1 MSYSFLSQIEVYL
14 LYSKTTLMHLGL
26 NLPLVI
32 QKIIRCCFFILLCFC
47 TSTNLLAQ
55 SNNGGI
61 IFQALARDA
70 FHNPANS
77 RKIYIQTSIIQHS
90 KSGLVVL
97 SEEHITNT
105 DYTGIFTISIG
116 LGSKIG
122 GAKASLEDIDWVNG
136 PYFLNIKI
144 AITPVSPTD
153 DWFFHKEWVDLGTAA
168 FGVVPYALNI
178 LGANTS
184 NTSNADSVI
193 YMSKLGVADTSVML
207 AGYTKKSYVD
217 SLMNNKVNVSD
228 LSFLVQQFDSV
239 SLSNRINLRL
249 TAKDTVS
256 LSNRIY
262 DKLNIKDS
270 TTRYITPFQLAAK
283 TFDIA
288 PINNS
293 LNTKL
298 AINDTAF
305 MLSNYVK
312 APDLLFTMS
321 SKLNIIDTATMLS
334 ARFAR
339 DTVGLSK
346 RIEFK
351 LNIFDTAQMIN
362 TRFAR
367 DTVSLSRRINSKVDL
382 INKSINVSNSGDYNN
397 EMFPSVKAVKD
408 YVDNKISTVA
418 SDVIAV
424 SSLSFSLPLVN
435 NSATVSIPAAN
446 STTDGYLTSTN
457 WNNFNNKINSTE
469 KAVHNGIATLGAD
482 GKIPSVQIP
491 AISFSRVDVV
501 SSEAAMLALPVTL
514 TGSFAI
520 RTDINRS
527 FVLSGLPASSLLNW
541 VEIVAPGTV
550 TTVNGQI
557 GPAISLTTADIA
569 TSIDKRYITDAY
581 LSILSNT
588 SGTNTGDQDL
598 SSYATTTSL
607 ASKANT
613 LDVATSLA
621 SKASNTD
628 LTTGL
633 ANKVDKVVGKELSS
647 NDYTT
652 TEKTKLSNITGTNSG
667 DQDLSSYATTTS
679 LASKA
684 NTLDVAT
691 SLSLKANASDVATS
705 LALKASNADLSTGL
719 ANKVDKVVGKE
730 LSSNDYTTT
739 EKTKLSNITGTNT
752 GDQDLSSFATTANLA
767 LKANAS
773 DVATSLASKA
783 STTDLTTGLALKVDK
798 VTGKE
803 LSSNDY
809 TTADKDKLAAIT
821 GTNTGDQDLS
831 AFATTTDVATSLA
844 SKASTTDLT
853 TGLALKVDKVTG
865 KELSSNDYT
874 TTEKTKLSNITGTN
888 TGDQDLSSFAT
899 TTNLA
904 SKANTS
910 DVATS
915 LALKANTTDVAT
927 SLSLKANAS
936 DVTTSLAS
944 KANSS
949 DLTTG
954 LALKVD
960 KVTGKELSSNDYT
973 TTEKTKLSNITG
985 TNTGDQDLSSFATT
999 TNLASKANTLDVAT
1013 SLALKANASDVA
1025 TSLALKANASD
1036 VTTSLASKAN
1046 TTDVATSLALKA
1058 NASDVATSLALKASS
1073 SDLTTGL
1080 ANKVDKVTGKE
1091 LSSNDYTTTEK
1102 TKLSNITGTN
1112 TGDQDLSS
1120 FATLSGTETLSNKTL
1135 VIPILG
1141 DATATSLVT
1150 SGEIKAKR
1158 YVQFSNT
1165 AVSPPSSGAMTLD
1178 LSRGNVIQVDLAYS
1192 ITGITFTNEA
1202 VGTYIIKFKQ
1212 TVGSKTINFPDAW
1225 VWSGGIE
1232 PSVTSTVGRTDIVTL
1247 INDGTFYYAA
1257 IVQNFF

>member
-1 MSYSFLSQIEVYL
+1 
-14 LYSKTTLMHLGL
+14 
-26 NLPLVI
+26 
-32 QKIIRCCFFILLCFC
+32 
-47 TSTNLLAQ
+47 
-55 SNNGGI
+55 
-61 IFQALARDA
+61 
-70 FHNPANS
+70 
-77 RKIYIQTSIIQHS
+77 
-90 KSGLVVL
+90 
-97 SEEHITNT
+97 
-105 DYTGIFTISIG
+105 
-116 LGSKIG
+116 
-122 GAKASLEDIDWVNG
+122 
-136 PYFLNIKI
+136 
-144 AITPVSPTD
+144 
-153 DWFFHKEWVDLGTAA
+153 
-168 FGVVPYALNI
+168 
-178 LGANTS
+178 
-184 NTSNADSVI
+184 
-193 YMSKLGVADTSVML
+193 
-207 AGYTKKSYVD
+207 
-217 SLMNNKVNVSD
+217 
-228 LSFLVQQFDSV
+228 
-239 SLSNRINLRL
+239 
-249 TAKDTVS
+249 
-256 LSNRIY
+256 
-262 DKLNIKDS
+262 
-270 TTRYITPFQLAAK
+270 LAAI

-446 STTDGYLTSTN
+446 STTDGYITSTN

-652 TEKTKLSNITGTNSG
+652 TEKTKLSNITGTN
-667 DQDLSSYATTTS
+667 
-679 LASKA
+679 
-684 NTLDVAT
+684 
-691 SLSLKANASDVATS
+691 
-705 LALKASNADLSTGL
+705 
-719 ANKVDKVVGKE
+719 
-730 LSSNDYTTT
+730 
-739 EKTKLSNITGTNT
+739 T

-783 STTDLTTGLALKVDK
+783 STSDLTTGLALKVDK

-904 SKANTS
+904 SKANT
-910 DVATS
+910 
-915 LALKANTTDVAT
+915 
-927 SLSLKANAS
+927 
-936 DVTTSLAS
+936 
-944 KANSS
+944 
-949 DLTTG
+949 
-954 LALKVD
+954 
-960 KVTGKELSSNDYT
+960 
-973 TTEKTKLSNITG
+973 
-985 TNTGDQDLSSFATT
+985 
-999 TNLASKANTLDVAT
+999 LDVAT

-1025 TSLALKANASD
+1025 TSL
-1036 VTTSLASKAN
+1036 VSKAS
-1046 TTDVATSLALKA
+1046 TA
-1058 NASDVATSLALKASS
+1058 
-1073 SDLTTGL
+1073 DLSTGL

>member
-1 MSYSFLSQIEVYL
+1 MYL
-14 LYSKTTLMHLGL
+14 ISRFSTAKQQ
-26 NLPLVI
+26 NVFS
-32 QKIIRCCFFILLCFC
+32 FFIILIFLCF
-47 TSTNLLAQ
+47 SNNLLAQ

-70 FHNPANS
+70 FNNPANS

-122 GAKASLEDIDWVNG
+122 GSRASLEDIDWVNG

-153 DWFFHKEWVDLGTAA
+153 DWFFHKEWIDLGTSA

-193 YMSKLGVADTSVML
+193 YMSKLGIADTSVML

-298 AINDTAF
+298 SINDTAH
-305 MLSNYVK
+305 MLSHYVK
-312 APDLLFTMS
+312 APDLLTSMS

-351 LNIFDTAQMIN
+351 LNIFDTAHMID

-367 DTVSLSRRINSKVDL
+367 DTFSLSRRINSKVDL

-424 SSLSFSLPLVN
+424 STLSFSLPLVN
-435 NSATVSIPAAN
+435 NSATVSIPAAA

-457 WNNFNNKINSTE
+457 WNSFNNKINSTE

-501 SSEAAMLALPVTL
+501 SSEAAMLALPVTI

-520 RTDINRS
+520 RTDFNRS
-527 FVLSGLPASSLLNW
+527 FVLSALPASTLLNW

-550 TTVNGQI
+550 TTVNGKV
-557 GPAISLTTADIA
+557 GPAISLTTSDIA

-581 LSILSNT
+581 LSILSNIT
-588 SGTNTGDQDL
+588 GTNTGDQDL
-598 SSYATTTSL
+598 SSFATTTSL

-613 LDVATSLA
+613 TDVATSLA
-621 SKASNTD
+621 LKANASD
-628 LTTGL
+628 
-633 ANKVDKVVGKELSS
+633 V
-647 NDYTT
+647 
-652 TEKTKLSNITGTNSG
+652 
-667 DQDLSSYATTTS
+667 TTS

-684 NTLDVAT
+684 NTTDVAT
-691 SLSLKANASDVATS
+691 SLALKANASDVATS
-705 LALKASNADLSTGL
+705 LALKASTSDLTTGL
-719 ANKVDKVVGKE
+719 ANKVDKVIGKE
-730 LSSNDYTTT
+730 LSSNDYTTA
-739 EKTKLSNITGTNT
+739 EKTKLSNIIGTNT
-752 GDQDLSSFATTANLA
+752 GDQDLSSFATT
-767 LKANAS
+767 
-773 DVATSLASKA
+773 TSLASKA
-783 STTDLTTGLALKVDK
+783 NAS
-798 VTGKE
+798 
-803 LSSNDY
+803 
-809 TTADKDKLAAIT
+809 
-821 GTNTGDQDLS
+821 
-831 AFATTTDVATSLA
+831 DVATSLA

-899 TTNLA
+899 TTSLASKANTTDVATSLALKASTSDLTTGLANKVDKVTGKELSSNDYTTAEKTKLSNITGTNTGDQDLSAFATTTNLA

-915 LALKANTTDVAT
+915 LALKANTSDVAT
-927 SLSLKANAS
+927 SLALKAS
-936 DVTTSLAS
+936 T
-944 KANSS
+944 S

-985 TNTGDQDLSSFATT
+985 TNTGDQDLSSYATT
-999 TNLASKANTLDVAT
+999 TN
-1013 SLALKANASDVA
+1013 LALKANASDVA

-1036 VTTSLASKAN
+1036 VTTSLA
-1046 TTDVATSLALKA
+1046 LKA
-1058 NASDVATSLALKASS
+1058 NASDVTTSLASKASS

-1080 ANKVDKVTGKE
+1080 ALKVDKVTGKE
-1091 LSSNDYTTTEK
+1091 LSSNDYTNAEK
-1102 TKLSNITGTN
+1102 DKLAAITGTN

-1120 FATLSGTETLSNKTL
+1120 FATLAGTETLNNKTL

-1141 DATATSLVT
+1141 DATATSLIT